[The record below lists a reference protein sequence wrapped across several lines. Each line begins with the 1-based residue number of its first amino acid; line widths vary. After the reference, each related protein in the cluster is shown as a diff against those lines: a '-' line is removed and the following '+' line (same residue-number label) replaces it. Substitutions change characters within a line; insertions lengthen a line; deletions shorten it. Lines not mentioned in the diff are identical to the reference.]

1 MRVDRW
7 FAMEARFPVK
17 AESYVLERDCEFYVQ
32 GLGIFTQTPAPE
44 SRKGVLAAPD
54 DHSVPGTFA

>member
-1 MRVDRW
+1 
-7 FAMEARFPVK
+7 MEARFPVK

-54 DHSVPGTFA
+54 DHSVLGTFA